1 VSSDD
6 DKTPVLDFRPRDR
19 KLIAL
24 LDAAREVAEDRASG
38 SRFRFLMIEGL
49 EEAAIAWA
57 AEECPICGRRGDH
70 EWSELTT
77 NQRIA
82 HEAEASRQ
90 G

>member
-24 LDAAREVAEDRASG
+24 LDAARELVEIGSSG
-38 SRFRFLMIEGL
+38 SHHALALEGL

-70 EWSELTT
+70 EWEELTT
-77 NQRIA
+77 NQRLA